1 MKKLFGISTVI
12 IMLCFMACNNSEQE
26 TQQNKL
32 DSLNLKL
39 EKLHN
44 TSMAKYVQIQL
55 YLDSLESRKKESD
68 NDSVKEAISEVSNKG
83 TNAYKS
89 MADWMKNFKNL
100 DDEHLDKKVD
110 YLGSQLDLVKE
121 IDEKLDESINSSK
134 DILKETSISE
144 KQDSVKSN

>member
-32 DSLNLKL
+32 DSLNLQL